1 MQEISAIDAQ
11 SGRTVP
17 PTDESERSLSALGP
31 TSDSFETVALRGRA
45 TVDKLQYAALLINLQ
60 EPEAE
65 PCFFNLGDLV
75 KLVRRDIQYAAVM
88 HARARSDGRFT
99 IDMTAAV
106 SPLQDPSPGSLPLSP
121 ASLPLSSP
129 SSLVSDAGRTPDRAP
144 SPLRDGL

>member
-1 MQEISAIDAQ
+1 MQESSAIDAQ
-11 SGRTVP
+11 SGRTGP

-45 TVDKLQYAALLINLQ
+45 TVDKFQYAALLINLQ

-75 KLVRRDIQYAAVM
+75 KLVPPRYMQQLCMRGQRD
-88 HARARSDGRFT
+88 DGRFT

-106 SPLQDPSPGSLPLSP
+106 SPLQDPSLPLFP
-121 ASLPLSSP
+121 R
-129 SSLVSDAGRTPDRAP
+129 V
-144 SPLRDGL
+144 